1 MRDLATIVTIKST
14 ERIEGYDRIQLAWF
28 EENAYQAIVP
38 IEVKQGDLVC
48 WIEADSLLPDIP
60 RYEWLRKRCFVP
72 SLGKLRIRVM
82 KMAGYKSWG
91 LVIPLNE
98 LPPRKRWYK
107 KGEDVT
113 DFLGITK
120 YEPAEDASPTKKQ
133 SIFNVLYKSVPILR
147 PMLLLIKWIIRKFKH
162 NTYEDFPS
170 NLIAKT
176 DETSI
181 QNTPNKLE
189 RYKNIEIYVTAK
201 MEGQSATYFLDKH
214 NELRCCSR
222 NCMYLGYSD
231 NNYCNYAKDNDVK
244 DILLQ
249 LRQYYNLD
257 LIIQGELVGPGIQKN
272 IYKFDKLRM
281 YVFNMYDQKNK
292 RYLDWL
298 EMKDV
303 VAHVGYM
310 GLELVP
316 ELDAY
321 TYRRLEDVMPD
332 VESAE
337 RIARDQYFI
346 TDGID
351 VQNIEMSDPNSLSTK
366 KLWKDFYQHEG
377 IVVRGMKNEFS
388 FKVKNI
394 DYADWFSGRKD

>member
-60 RYEWLRKRCFVP
+60 RYEWLRKRCYVP

-133 SIFNVLYKSVPILR
+133 SILNVLYKRVPVLR
-147 PMLLLIKWIIRKFKH
+147 PMLLFIRWIIRKLKH

-189 RYKNIEIYVTAK
+189 HYKNVEIYVTAK
-201 MEGQSATYFLDKH
+201 MEGQSATYFLDKRSK
-214 NELRCCSR
+214 LRCCSR
-222 NCMYLGYSD
+222 NIMYLDYTD
-231 NNYCNYAKDNDVK
+231 NNYCNYAKDNK
-244 DILLQ
+244 IRDILLKA
-249 LRQYYNLD
+249 REEMGLD

-272 IYKFDKLRM
+272 IYKFDKLHM
-281 YVFNMYDQKNK
+281 YVFNMFEMSQK

-303 VAHVGYM
+303 ANRL
-310 GLELVP
+310 GLTLVP

-321 TYRRLEDVMPD
+321 TYRRLEDVMPN
-332 VESAE
+332 VSAAE
-337 RIARDQYFI
+337 KVARDQYFI
-346 TDGID
+346 TDGIY
-351 VQNIEMSDPNSLSTK
+351 VQNIEMDNPNSLSTK